1 MDEETRLVQKQVTSA
16 LASGDMTALVPV
28 AVDELTTK
36 VVAALD
42 VIAAIIPDLRTPHPR
57 TAEKVRGGRTVP
69 REAILSIVAMV
80 ESSRSI
86 REMNLLDTERA
97 HEILEYDDGFRVLD
111 ERIERLRR
119 QVRYTVEARWA
130 ELASG
135 AMDAYHMA
143 KRLAKDPRH
152 ADLAAHI
159 PTIRRHLGRTNQAK
173 GAKKTPAGQE

>member
-1 MDEETRLVQKQVTSA
+1 MDEETRLVPTQVTSA
-16 LASGDMTALVPV
+16 LANADTTALAPV

-36 VVAALD
+36 IVAALD
-42 VIAAIIPDLRTPHPR
+42 VIAAIIPDLRTPHPS
-57 TAEKVRGGRTVP
+57 TAKKVRGGRTVP
-69 REAILSIVAMV
+69 REAVLSIVAMV
-80 ESSRSI
+80 ESSRAI

-97 HEILEYDDGFRVLD
+97 HEILAFDDGFRVLD
-111 ERIERLRR
+111 ERLERLRG

-143 KRLAKDPRH
+143 RRLAKDPRH

-159 PTIRRHLGRTNQAK
+159 ATIRRHLGRTNEPK
-173 GAKKTPAGQE
+173 GEKKTPAEQE